1 MADGKDFQYPAFYQL
16 PPFFTLQPHASVR
29 AKQLELWKQLI
40 SEYCS
45 FHRLFIIDLREEP
58 LFRNAQLARQLP
70 SEARKVLAE
79 HLVQQQAALW
89 ADEAAKERLL
99 VLWRSVAG
107 WADLILQWAAENGL
121 MGSVETVQSLMDG
134 EAAEG
139 QEFYGAPRELIM
151 AALQELVRRNRAT
164 LFRGSSGSEGVKFL
178 SA

>member
-1 MADGKDFQYPAFYQL
+1 MKLFHTELYLRGTEVL
-16 PPFFTLQPHASVR
+16 TLNISPEAAGRV
-29 AKQLELWKQLI
+29 ELHTEK
-40 SEYCS
+40 
-45 FHRLFIIDLREEP
+45 
-58 LFRNAQLARQLP
+58 
-70 SEARKVLAE
+70 ARKVLAE